1 MELTLRFGIGYLKM
15 TIEIKSINAT
25 LVGAKNPRWGNE
37 DKTQILLDCKFS
49 HYEKL
54 GMTENNGYYEFGASP
69 NDTEPHGVEIF
80 NKAKAGD
87 YGTVADYVAPKEE

>member
-49 HYEKL
+49 HYENL
-54 GMTENNGYYEFGASP
+54 GMTENDGYYEFGASP